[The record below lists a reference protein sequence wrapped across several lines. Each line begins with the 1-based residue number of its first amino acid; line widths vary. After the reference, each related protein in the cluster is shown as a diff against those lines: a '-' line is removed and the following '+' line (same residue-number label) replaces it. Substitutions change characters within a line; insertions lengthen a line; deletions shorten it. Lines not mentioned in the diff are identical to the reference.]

1 MHCTIHPRPWG
12 LAALVL
18 VASSVGSLSAQTTS
32 AIEGTPHDFAPEG
45 APTTDGCAVCHL
57 TPDNGGSK
65 GGPTAMGQE
74 TLMCLSCHDGVNAPS
89 TGSASASHPSSVAY
103 PEEAGYRSPDEV
115 EERGAHLATGEEG
128 PRVECTSCHNPHDN
142 AQGYFLR
149 MSNRGSA
156 LCFACHIK

>member
-1 MHCTIHPRPWG
+1 MRRGHH
-12 LAALVL
+12 LEALPGQPTG
-18 VASSVGSLSAQTTS
+18 AS
-32 AIEGTPHDFAPEG
+32 
-45 APTTDGCAVCHL
+45 
-57 TPDNGGSK
+57 K
-65 GGPTAMGQE
+65 
-74 TLMCLSCHDGVNAPS
+74 MCLSCHDGVNAPS